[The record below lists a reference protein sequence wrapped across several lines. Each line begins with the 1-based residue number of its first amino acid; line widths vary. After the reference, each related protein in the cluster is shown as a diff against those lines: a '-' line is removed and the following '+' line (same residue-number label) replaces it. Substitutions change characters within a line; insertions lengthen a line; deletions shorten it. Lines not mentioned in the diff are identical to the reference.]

1 MVCPKCGGDHVNV
14 NAVSEV
20 VQAKKKKGA
29 IYWIFVGWWWEPIAW
44 IFLTL
49 PKLIVTMFR
58 KNRVKSKTITYAVCQ
73 DCGHR
78 WEVK

>member
-14 NAVSEV
+14 TVVNEV
-20 VQAKKKKGA
+20 KEKRKKGA
-29 IYWIFVGWWWEPIAW
+29 LYWIFVGWYWEPIAW

-49 PKLIVTMFR
+49 PKLIIALFR
-58 KNRVKSKTITYAVCQ
+58 KKKKIVNKTVTYAVCQ